1 MDKNAKIY
9 VAGHH
14 GLVGSAIWKNLQ
26 EKGYTNLVGRTHKE
40 LDLLDGAAV
49 KQFFDEEMPEYV
61 FLAAAF
67 VGGIMANSIYR
78 ADFIYKN
85 LQIQQNVIGESFRH
99 QVKKLLF
106 LGSTCIYPRDAEQP
120 MKEDVLLTSPL
131 EYTNEP
137 YAIAKIAGLKMCES
151 FNLQYGT
158 NYIAVMPTNLYGPND
173 NFDLERSHVLPAMIR
188 KVHLAHCLKK
198 GDWEAVRKDMNLRP
212 VEGIS
217 GANSNEEILRILRK
231 YGITETEVTL
241 WGTGT
246 PLREFLWS
254 EEMADAS
261 VFVMEHVDFK
271 DTYKAGAKDIR
282 NCHINIGTGK
292 EITIRELAGLIV
304 NTVGYQGKLTFDS
317 SKPDGTILGQKI
329 TPLHRV
335 GVYVPGGKAVYP
347 SSVLM
352 NVMPAKVAGV
362 DEIIMVTPP
371 GKNGKVSP
379 NTLVAA
385 KEAGVNKIYKV
396 GGAQAIAALAYGT
409 ESIPKVDKI
418 VGPGNIYV
426 ALAKKAVYGHVSID
440 SIAGPSE
447 ILVVADETANPRYV
461 AADLLSQAEHDEL
474 ASAILVTTS
483 EKLAHEVSDQV
494 DGFLK
499 ELSRAEIISKSLDN
513 YGYILLADTMED
525 VIDVANEIASE
536 HLEIQT
542 KNPFEVMTKI
552 RNAGAIFIGE
562 YASEPLG
569 DYFAGPNH
577 ILPTNG
583 TAKFFSPLSVDD
595 FIKKSSIISYS
606 REALQKVHKDI
617 ESFAK
622 AEQLTAHANSI
633 HVRFEEED

>member
-1 MDKNAKIY
+1 MRIQKLNKDTKQ
-9 VAGHH
+9 
-14 GLVGSAIWKNLQ
+14 NLL
-26 EKGYTNLVGRTHKE
+26 E
-40 LDLLDGAAV
+40 DLLKRSPNSYGQYEASVQSILNEVKEKKDEAVFAFTRKFDGAEISADNILV
-49 KQFFDEEMPEYV
+49 TEAEIEEAYQEV
-61 FLAAAF
+61 DAA
-67 VGGIMANSIYR
+67 
-78 ADFIYKN
+78 
-85 LQIQQNVIGESFRH
+85 
-99 QVKKLLF
+99 LL
-106 LGSTCIYPRDAEQP
+106 
-120 MKEDVLLTSPL
+120 DV
-131 EYTNEP
+131 
-137 YAIAKIAGLKMCES
+137 
-151 FNLQYGT
+151 
-158 NYIAVMPTNLYGPND
+158 
-173 NFDLERSHVLPAMIR
+173 IR
-188 KVHLAHCLKK
+188 KARNNIENFHAKQ
-198 GDWEAVRKDMNLRP
+198 RQ
-212 VEGIS
+212 
-217 GANSNEEILRILRK
+217 NS
-231 YGITETEVTL
+231 
-241 WGTGT
+241 W
-246 PLREFLWS
+246 
-254 EEMADAS
+254 
-261 VFVMEHVDFK
+261 
-271 DTYKAGAKDIR
+271 
-282 NCHINIGTGK
+282 
-292 EITIRELAGLIV
+292 
-304 NTVGYQGKLTFDS
+304 FD
-317 SKPDGTILGQKI
+317 SKPDGTILGQKV
-329 TPLHRV
+329 TPLQRV

-371 GKNGKVSP
+371 GKEGKISP

-385 KEAGVNKIYKV
+385 KEAGVDKIYKV
-396 GGAQAIAALAYGT
+396 GGAQAIGALAYGT

-447 ILVVADETANPRYV
+447 ILVIADETANPRYV

-483 EKLAHEVSDQV
+483 EELAKAVSNEV

-499 ELSRAEIISKSLDN
+499 VLSRSEIIAKSLDN
-513 YGYILLADTMED
+513 YGYILIADTMDD

-595 FIKKSSIISYS
+595 FVKKSSIISYS
-606 REALQKVHKDI
+606 KDALSRVHKDI
-617 ESFAK
+617 EAFAK
-622 AEQLTAHANSI
+622 AEQLTAHANSV
-633 HVRFEEED
+633 HVRFENEEE